1 MRKEANDYYWRLML
15 FSGILMIISFIITF
29 LMVIRIIPE
38 LHYSLSFLTYAV
50 SFFGLYLF
58 LYSYY
63 QYVAVEKEDSLI
75 DEI

>member
-15 FSGILMIISFIITF
+15 FSGILMMISFIITF

-63 QYVAVEKEDSLI
+63 QYVAAEKEDSLI